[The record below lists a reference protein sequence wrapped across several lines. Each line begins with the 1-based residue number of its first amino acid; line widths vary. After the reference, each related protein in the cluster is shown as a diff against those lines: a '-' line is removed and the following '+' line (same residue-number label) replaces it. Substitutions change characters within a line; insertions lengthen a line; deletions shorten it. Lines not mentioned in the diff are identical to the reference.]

1 MSGIVR
7 KSLAKVKV
15 TPQRRQ
21 ELRRLAAR
29 PEAEIDTSDAPELDA
44 AAWRRAVANPFYKPI
59 KKQVTLRLD
68 ADVIAWLQ
76 RKGRGYQT
84 RANALLREEM
94 LRELAPKPTRAA
106 HKLA

>member
-7 KSLAKVKV
+7 KSLAEVKV
-15 TPQRRQ
+15 TPARRRALQ
-21 ELRRLAAR
+21 QLAAR
-29 PEAEIDTSDAPELDA
+29 PESEIDASDAPELDA
-44 AAWRRAVANPFYKPI
+44 AAWRHAVTNPFYKPI

-94 LRELAPKPTRAA
+94 LRELTPKPRRA
-106 HKLA
+106 